1 MQLQLSLKIADR
13 LHHDLLVR
21 GEPLPAADAAQILL
35 GAPVAAAISVD
46 VLEVLVRDDRR
57 FCWTGA
63 AGELLTL
70 RSWQC
75 GDPDL
80 CTVPFVAL
88 DLETTGAKA
97 GAGKITE
104 VGAVR
109 IEGMRIVDQFQTL
122 VNPQRAIP
130 PMITKIT
137 GITQSMVAD
146 APRIEEVIPGL
157 LEFLEGAVVVAHNAP
172 FDVGFLNYEL
182 HRLRSRRLGDG
193 AIDTLP
199 LSRALVPGLVNYRL
213 KTVADSL
220 GAPVSACHRA
230 LADAQA
236 VAHVFIQLAGVLET
250 RGVTS
255 LGGMREHGRLAP
267 SSHLDKLGLTRGLPG
282 GPGTYMFLGAEDRPL
297 LVGRA
302 DHLAE
307 EVRSFFMINP
317 RNSRGLKTAVSLVER
332 IDHEAA
338 ATPLEALF
346 REQRLLL
353 EYRPPYNPFWTSPE
367 SYVYIK
373 AGGSGPGLTL
383 SATRREPR
391 WLGDRD
397 LAPASAHR
405 DLVIGPFRRRSSAHA
420 AVALLQRCYPI
431 RSCSRRSDAQP
442 CNRGTQGLCLTP
454 CIASPEV
461 FADHDTLVTD
471 LVRWLSGSET
481 SDGLDPISRAEQLA
495 RQLSRRGERE
505 EARLAREGCEHL
517 LNVRRAYDALAT
529 ARTLDFAYL
538 HRWTP
543 VVGAPVVRLNLVLRG
558 NLVACV
564 SLDVNALEQQI
575 SGALGPLGVVLGATP
590 ATGNDALVAVRQSDL
605 DTLLAVGRWFH
616 EEDHAGDVIKPL
628 TDRQPESLEKTR
640 DDLCVASRT
649 LLAR

>member
-199 LSRALVPGLVNYRL
+199 LSRALVPGLVRRWPTHWEPPSARATERWPTLRRSLMYSSNWPVFSKL
-213 KTVADSL
+213 AASPVWVAC
-220 GAPVSACHRA
+220 A
-230 LADAQA
+230 
-236 VAHVFIQLAGVLET
+236 
-250 RGVTS
+250 
-255 LGGMREHGRLAP
+255 
-267 SSHLDKLGLTRGLPG
+267 
-282 GPGTYMFLGAEDRPL
+282 
-297 LVGRA
+297 
-302 DHLAE
+302 
-307 EVRSFFMINP
+307 N
-317 RNSRGLKTAVSLVER
+317 TAVSR
-332 IDHEAA
+332 
-338 ATPLEALF
+338 
-346 REQRLLL
+346 RRLI
-353 EYRPPYNPFWTSPE
+353 WTS
-367 SYVYIK
+367 SV
-373 AGGSGPGLTL
+373 
-383 SATRREPR
+383 
-391 WLGDRD
+391 
-397 LAPASAHR
+397 
-405 DLVIGPFRRRSSAHA
+405 
-420 AVALLQRCYPI
+420 
-431 RSCSRRSDAQP
+431 
-442 CNRGTQGLCLTP
+442 
-454 CIASPEV
+454 
-461 FADHDTLVTD
+461 
-471 LVRWLSGSET
+471 
-481 SDGLDPISRAEQLA
+481 
-495 RQLSRRGERE
+495 
-505 EARLAREGCEHL
+505 
-517 LNVRRAYDALAT
+517 
-529 ARTLDFAYL
+529 
-538 HRWTP
+538 
-543 VVGAPVVRLNLVLRG
+543 
-558 NLVACV
+558 
-564 SLDVNALEQQI
+564 
-575 SGALGPLGVVLGATP
+575 
-590 ATGNDALVAVRQSDL
+590 
-605 DTLLAVGRWFH
+605 
-616 EEDHAGDVIKPL
+616 
-628 TDRQPESLEKTR
+628 
-640 DDLCVASRT
+640 
-649 LLAR
+649 

>member
-21 GEPLPAADAAQILL
+21 GEPLLAADAAHILL
-35 GAPVAAAISVD
+35 GAPVAAALSVD

-70 RSWQC
+70 RSWQSD
-75 GDPDL
+75 DPDL
-80 CTVPFVAL
+80 LTVPFVAL

-97 GAGKITE
+97 GVGKITE

-109 IEGMRIVDQFQTL
+109 IEGLRVVDQFQTL
-122 VNPQRAIP
+122 VNPQRTIP

-137 GITQSMVAD
+137 GITQSMVAA

-199 LSRALVPGLVNYRL
+199 LSRALVPGLINYRL

-236 VAHVFIQLAGVLET
+236 VAHVFVQLAGVLET

-255 LGGMREHGRLAP
+255 LSGVREHGRQAP

-282 GPGTYMFLGAEDRPL
+282 GPGTYMFLGPEERPL

-302 DHLAE
+302 NHLAE
-307 EVRSFFMINP
+307 EVRSFFMPNP
-317 RNSRGLKTAVSLVER
+317 RGNRGLKTAVSLVER

-338 ATPLEALF
+338 VTPLEALF
-346 REQRLLL
+346 REQQLLL
-353 EYRPPYNPFWTSPE
+353 EYRPPYNPFWTGPE
-367 SYVYIK
+367 GYVYIK
-373 AGGSGPGLTL
+373 ADGSGPGLKV

-391 WLGDRD
+391 WLGDYGP
-397 LAPASAHR
+397 APAPVHR

-420 AVALLQRCYPI
+420 AVAMLQRCYPI
-431 RSCSRRSDAQP
+431 RACSRRSDARP
-442 CNRGTQGLCLTP
+442 CHRGAQGLCLAP
-454 CIASPEV
+454 CTASPEV
-461 FADHDTLVTD
+461 CAKHDALVTD
-471 LVRWLSGSET
+471 LVRWLAGKDTSGAV
-481 SDGLDPISRAEQLA
+481 DPVSRAEEVA
-495 RQLSRRGERE
+495 RQLSRKGQRE
-505 EARLAREGCEHL
+505 EARLIREGCDHL
-517 LNVRRAYDALAT
+517 VTVRRAYDALAA
-529 ARTLDFAYL
+529 ARALDFAYL
-538 HRWTP
+538 YGP
-543 VVGAPVVRLNLVLRG
+543 ASLAGAPVVRLNLVARG
-558 NLVACV
+558 DLVACAD
-564 SLDVNALEQQI
+564 LDADTLEQQI
-575 SGALGPLGVVLGATP
+575 AKALEPLGAGLSAAP
-590 ATGNDALVAVRQSDL
+590 ATGHEALVAIRQNHL
-605 DTLLAVGRWFH
+605 DTLLALGRWFQ
-616 EEDHAGDVIKPL
+616 EENHARAVIKPL
-628 TDRQPESLEKTR
+628 IDCQPESLAKTR
-640 DDLCVASRT
+640 DDLVVASRA
-649 LLAR
+649 LLSR